1 MAGKETRPAAALC
14 LDGQEPFAGAHRGW
28 GCDSDYYCARCASA
42 IDENCTFSETFWPTS

>member
-14 LDGQEPFAGAHRGW
+14 LDGQEPFAGGAQRMG
-28 GCDSDYYCARCASA
+28 GDSDYCARCASA